1 MIIHEGNSIE
11 NVKIV
16 DFGFAEFKEV
26 ITENDPRCGTPNFI
40 APEVYQNKP
49 YDYPSDIFSV
59 GVIIFYSLTL
69 TFPFGSTEPELI
81 IKNTLE
87 EKINYDGKHLR
98 HLSVSCKNFL
108 KKLLKKDP
116 NKRAKIDHILTHE
129 WL

>member
-1 MIIHEGNSIE
+1 MIIHDGNSIE

-16 DFGFAEFKEV
+16 DFGFAEFKEI
-26 ITENDPRCGTPNFI
+26 ITDSDPRCGTPNFI

-49 YDYPSDIFSV
+49 YDYPSDIFSF
-59 GVIIFYSLTL
+59 GVILFYCLTL

-81 IKNTLE
+81 IKNTLD
-87 EKINYDGKHLR
+87 EKINYDSKPLR